1 MPKQGIKR
9 KQWDKEAMV
18 RAVQAVKNKEMGYQK
33 ASQIFQVPKG
43 TIEMYVKDARSVHE
57 LVSTSLGRKP
67 ALTCE
72 MEKML
77 AEYCI
82 QMEKKFYGLRRQDV
96 KHMAFQLAIRNGLRH
111 PFSQRTGSAGKKWL
125 RGFLARHPELSVYTP
140 QAISAARVKGF
151 NAESVTQFFDIY
163 KK

>member
-1 MPKQGIKR
+1 
-9 KQWDKEAMV
+9 MV

-33 ASQIFQVPKG
+33 ASQIFQVPRG
-43 TIEMYVKDARSVHE
+43 TIERYEKDARSVHE

-96 KHMAFQLAIRNGLRH
+96 KH
-111 PFSQRTGSAGKKWL
+111 FS
-125 RGFLARHPELSVYTP
+125 
-140 QAISAARVKGF
+140 
-151 NAESVTQFFDIY
+151 
-163 KK
+163 